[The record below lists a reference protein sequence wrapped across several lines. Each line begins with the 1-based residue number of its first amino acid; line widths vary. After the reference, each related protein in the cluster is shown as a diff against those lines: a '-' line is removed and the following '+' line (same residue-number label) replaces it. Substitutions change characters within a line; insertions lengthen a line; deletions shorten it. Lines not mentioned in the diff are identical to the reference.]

1 MDNSQIVLLLAGFI
15 TGISKFSTGGMGF
28 IILAL
33 TLTVFPST
41 EAIVVLLPMYLMGDI
56 MVVSSYRANISWP
69 ALKQLLPLA
78 ALGILLGSF
87 LLSYIDTNTFNK
99 LLGIIILMTLSLG
112 AYLEWKK
119 ISFMQTPKVLRT
131 MAFSS
136 GVISILANA
145 AGPIISL
152 YLLEQK
158 LSKKSYLTTRSWIF
172 LIINIINIIKIII
185 VASLGILNW
194 PLAKQSLI
202 TLPAL
207 FVGAGIGYLLLKQLN
222 LKQFK
227 SVIQGVTSIAAI
239 KLIFF

>member
-28 IILAL
+28 IILTL
-33 TLTVFPST
+33 TLTAFPSA
-41 EAIVVLLPMYLMGDI
+41 EAIVVLLPMYLVADMLA
-56 MVVSSYRANISWP
+56 VSSYRTDVSWP
-69 ALKQLLPLA
+69 SLKRLLPLA
-78 ALGILLGSF
+78 ALGIVLGSF
-87 LLSYIDTNTFNK
+87 LLAHINANTFSK
-99 LLGIIILMTLSLG
+99 LLGAITLFTLG
-112 AYLEWKK
+112 LGTYLDWKK
-119 ISFMQTPKVLRT
+119 VSFMQTKSVSRS
-131 MAFSS
+131 MAFFA

-158 LSKKSYLTTRSWIF
+158 LSKNSYVATRAWVF
-172 LIINIINIIKIII
+172 LIINIIKITVVI
-185 VASLGILNW
+185 SLGILSW

-207 FVGAGIGYLLLKQLN
+207 LVGAGVGYLLLKRLN

-227 SVIQGVTSIAAI
+227 TLIRLMTCVAAI
-239 KLIFF
+239 KLIFLS